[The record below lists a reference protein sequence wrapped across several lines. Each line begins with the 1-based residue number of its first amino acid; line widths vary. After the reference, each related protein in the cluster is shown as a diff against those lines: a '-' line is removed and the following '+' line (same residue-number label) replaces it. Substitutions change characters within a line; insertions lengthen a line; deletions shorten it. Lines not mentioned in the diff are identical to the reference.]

1 VATESGNIIFWE
13 GMTFPAETVI
23 IIMAYLYA
31 KRIFSVTYSVRL
43 NTERPNTV
51 GLDLGFLTE
60 SNKPYSVNGVTGPI
74 LKSTT
79 EVTWAG
85 RESKSPSQRAP
96 VGDPV
101 KRGGGGGKV
110 IQNKRRAKN
119 DVEPRV
125 HWTLNT
131 AHQFIIIDHLHQDT

>member
-1 VATESGNIIFWE
+1 MI
-13 GMTFPAETVI
+13 
-23 IIMAYLYA
+23 
-31 KRIFSVTYSVRL
+31 
-43 NTERPNTV
+43 

-96 VGDPV
+96 VGDTV

>member
-1 VATESGNIIFWE
+1 MELGSVT
-13 GMTFPAETVI
+13 
-23 IIMAYLYA
+23 L
-31 KRIFSVTYSVRL
+31 KRI
-43 NTERPNTV
+43 
-51 GLDLGFLTE
+51 GFFCFPIKHSTHTE
-60 SNKPYSVNGVTGPI
+60 SNKPYLVNGVTGLI

-85 RESKSPSQRAP
+85 RESKSPSQKAP
-96 VGDPV
+96 VGNTV
-101 KRGGGGGKV
+101 KRGGRGGKV

-131 AHQFIIIDHLHQDT
+131 VHQFIIIDHLYQDT

>member
-1 VATESGNIIFWE
+1 
-13 GMTFPAETVI
+13 MQH
-23 IIMAYLYA
+23 
-31 KRIFSVTYSVRL
+31 KH
-43 NTERPNTV
+43 
-51 GLDLGFLTE
+51 
-60 SNKPYSVNGVTGPI
+60 K
-74 LKSTT
+74 
-79 EVTWAG
+79 AG

-96 VGDPV
+96 VEDTV

-131 AHQFIIIDHLHQDT
+131 EHQFIIIDHLHQDTYVHQGTIACDRHLACEVRA

>member
-1 VATESGNIIFWE
+1 MSSTILLPHAHSFVIG
-13 GMTFPAETVI
+13 PAVI
-23 IIMAYLYA
+23 
-31 KRIFSVTYSVRL
+31 
-43 NTERPNTV
+43 NTH
-51 GLDLGFLTE
+51 
-60 SNKPYSVNGVTGPI
+60 I

-96 VGDPV
+96 VGDTM

-110 IQNKRRAKN
+110 IQNKHRSKN

>member
-1 VATESGNIIFWE
+1 MG
-13 GMTFPAETVI
+13 
-23 IIMAYLYA
+23 
-31 KRIFSVTYSVRL
+31 
-43 NTERPNTV
+43 
-51 GLDLGFLTE
+51 LGFLTK
-60 SNKPYSVNGVTGPI
+60 SNKPFIRFGVTGPI

-85 RESKSPSQRAP
+85 RESKSPSQRAL
-96 VGDPV
+96 VADTV

-125 HWTLNT
+125 TVHWTLNT

>member
-1 VATESGNIIFWE
+1 MPRPRLQRAATARREK
-13 GMTFPAETVI
+13 VQ
-23 IIMAYLYA
+23 L
-31 KRIFSVTYSVRL
+31 RIREQSA
-43 NTERPNTV
+43 TV
-51 GLDLGFLTE
+51 GDT
-60 SNKPYSVNGVTGPI
+60 
-74 LKSTT
+74 
-79 EVTWAG
+79 
-85 RESKSPSQRAP
+85 
-96 VGDPV
+96 V

>member
-1 VATESGNIIFWE
+1 MG
-13 GMTFPAETVI
+13 
-23 IIMAYLYA
+23 
-31 KRIFSVTYSVRL
+31 
-43 NTERPNTV
+43 
-51 GLDLGFLTE
+51 LGFLTE

-74 LKSTT
+74 LKNTT

-96 VGDPV
+96 VADTV

-119 DVEPRV
+119 DVESRV

>member
-1 VATESGNIIFWE
+1 MG
-13 GMTFPAETVI
+13 
-23 IIMAYLYA
+23 
-31 KRIFSVTYSVRL
+31 
-43 NTERPNTV
+43 
-51 GLDLGFLTE
+51 LGFLTE
-60 SNKPYSVNGVTGPI
+60 SNKQFIRFGVTGPI

-79 EVTWAG
+79 EVKFTWAG

-96 VGDPV
+96 VADTV

-125 HWTLNT
+125 HWTVLP
-131 AHQFIIIDHLHQDT
+131 ILDLHRARLMPLQWGKKRKK

>member
-1 VATESGNIIFWE
+1 MI
-13 GMTFPAETVI
+13 
-23 IIMAYLYA
+23 Y
-31 KRIFSVTYSVRL
+31 
-43 NTERPNTV
+43 
-51 GLDLGFLTE
+51 LGFLTE
-60 SNKPYSVNGVTGPI
+60 SNKPFIRFGVPGPI
-74 LKSTT
+74 LKRTT

-119 DVEPRV
+119 DVAPRV
-125 HWTLNT
+125 YWTLK
-131 AHQFIIIDHLHQDT
+131 HDTPVYYH

>member
-1 VATESGNIIFWE
+1 MKTG
-13 GMTFPAETVI
+13 
-23 IIMAYLYA
+23 
-31 KRIFSVTYSVRL
+31 
-43 NTERPNTV
+43 TV
-51 GLDLGFLTE
+51 GSGLGFLTE

-74 LKSTT
+74 LKSNT

-85 RESKSPSQRAP
+85 RESKSHRQRAP
-96 VGDPV
+96 VGDTV

-131 AHQFIIIDHLHQDT
+131 AHQFIIIYHLHQDT

>member
-1 VATESGNIIFWE
+1 
-13 GMTFPAETVI
+13 M
-23 IIMAYLYA
+23 Y
-31 KRIFSVTYSVRL
+31 
-43 NTERPNTV
+43 
-51 GLDLGFLTE
+51 LGFLTE

-79 EVTWAG
+79 EVTG
-85 RESKSPSQRAP
+85 TGERVSHPVRAP
-96 VGDPV
+96 VGDTV

-131 AHQFIIIDHLHQDT
+131 AHQFIIIDHLYQDT

>member
-1 VATESGNIIFWE
+1 MCVTVSV
-13 GMTFPAETVI
+13 GM
-23 IIMAYLYA
+23 
-31 KRIFSVTYSVRL
+31 
-43 NTERPNTV
+43 
-51 GLDLGFLTE
+51 GLGFLTE

-85 RESKSPSQRAP
+85 TESKSPSQRAP
-96 VGDPV
+96 VGDTV

-125 HWTLNT
+125 HWTLHT
-131 AHQFIIIDHLHQDT
+131 SLLSLITRKMGTPRLA

>member
-1 VATESGNIIFWE
+1 MG
-13 GMTFPAETVI
+13 
-23 IIMAYLYA
+23 
-31 KRIFSVTYSVRL
+31 
-43 NTERPNTV
+43 
-51 GLDLGFLTE
+51 LGFLTE
-60 SNKPYSVNGVTGPI
+60 SNKPFIRFGVTGLI

-96 VGDPV
+96 VADTV

-110 IQNKRRAKN
+110 N

>member
-1 VATESGNIIFWE
+1 MTVVSRII
-13 GMTFPAETVI
+13 A
-23 IIMAYLYA
+23 
-31 KRIFSVTYSVRL
+31 IFL
-43 NTERPNTV
+43 
-51 GLDLGFLTE
+51 GLGLGFLTE
-60 SNKPYSVNGVTGPI
+60 SNKPSSVNGVTGPI
-74 LKSTT
+74 LKNTT

-85 RESKSPSQRAP
+85 RESKSPSQRAS
-96 VGDPV
+96 VGDTM

-131 AHQFIIIDHLHQDT
+131 AHQFIAGTPPR

>member
-1 VATESGNIIFWE
+1 MQFLG
-13 GMTFPAETVI
+13 
-23 IIMAYLYA
+23 YC
-31 KRIFSVTYSVRL
+31 
-43 NTERPNTV
+43 
-51 GLDLGFLTE
+51 LGFLTE

-85 RESKSPSQRAP
+85 RESTKLCFCKNNKRRIIKSPSQRAP
-96 VGDPV
+96 VGDTV